1 MSKVNRR
8 LDPKFMQTIFLSTV
22 VVLLVT
28 LASGVT
34 AQTMKIAVPATGSE
48 KNSLISEETGRA
60 PFFLFFDEQGNFL
73 EAMKNPAKDQ
83 SGGISR
89 TVVALLSD
97 KNVTMI
103 IAGSIGVKMKQALT
117 DHHINFVNKTGI
129 ADDAVK
135 TIIQKTIKGE

>member
-1 MSKVNRR
+1 MINMKS
-8 LDPKFMQTIFLSTV
+8 MQTIFLSIV
-22 VVLLVT
+22 VVLLVA
-28 LASGVT
+28 LASGAT

-60 PFFLFFDEQGNFL
+60 PFFLFFDEKGIFI
-73 EAMKNPAKDQ
+73 EAMRNPAKDQ

-89 TVVALLSD
+89 TVVSLLSD

-103 IAGSIGVKMKQALT
+103 IAESIGDKMKQALT
-117 DHHINFVNKTGI
+117 AHHINFTNNTGT

-135 TIIQKTIKGE
+135 TIIKKRDYH

>member
-1 MSKVNRR
+1 MNMRS
-8 LDPKFMQTIFLSTV
+8 MQTISLSIV
-22 VVLLVT
+22 VVLFVA

-48 KNSLISEETGRA
+48 KKSLISEETGRA
-60 PFFLFFDEQGNFL
+60 PFFLYFDGKGNFL
-73 EAMKNPAKDQ
+73 EAMKNPAKNQ

-103 IAGSIGVKMKQALT
+103 IAGSIGDKMKQALS
-117 DHHINFVNKTGI
+117 DHHIDFVNKTGI
-129 ADDAVK
+129 ADEAVK
-135 TIIQKTIKGE
+135 SIIQKTINGE

>member
-1 MSKVNRR
+1 MNMKS
-8 LDPKFMQTIFLSTV
+8 MQTIFLSTV
-22 VVLLVT
+22 VVLIVT
-28 LASGVT
+28 LLASGVT

-60 PFFLFFDEQGNFL
+60 PFFLFFDEKGNFL

-83 SGGISR
+83 FGGISR

-103 IAGSIGVKMKQALT
+103 IAGSIGDKMKQALT
-117 DHHINFVNKTGI
+117 DRHINFVNKTGT

-135 TIIQKTIKGE
+135 TIIQKQ

>member
-1 MSKVNRR
+1 MNMKS
-8 LDPKFMQTIFLSTV
+8 MQTIFLSTV
-22 VVLLVT
+22 VVLIVT
-28 LASGVT
+28 LLASGVT

-60 PFFLFFDEQGNFL
+60 SFFLFFDEKGNFL
-73 EAMKNPAKDQ
+73 EVMKNPAKDQ

-103 IAGSIGVKMKQALT
+103 IAGSIGDKMKQALT
-117 DHHINFVNKTGI
+117 DRHINFVNKTGT

-135 TIIQKTIKGE
+135 TIIQKQ

>member
-1 MSKVNRR
+1 MMNMRS
-8 LDPKFMQTIFLSTV
+8 MQTISLSIV
-22 VVLLVT
+22 VVLFVA

-48 KNSLISEETGRA
+48 KKSLISEETGRA
-60 PFFLFFDEQGNFL
+60 PFFLYFDGKGNFL
-73 EAMKNPAKDQ
+73 EAMKNPAKNQ

-103 IAGSIGVKMKQALT
+103 IAGSIGDKMKQALS
-117 DHHINFVNKTGI
+117 DHHIDFVNKTGI
-129 ADDAVK
+129 ADEAVK
-135 TIIQKTIKGE
+135 SIIQKTINGE

>member
-1 MSKVNRR
+1 MNMKS
-8 LDPKFMQTIFLSTV
+8 MQTIFLSIV

-34 AQTMKIAVPATGSE
+34 AQTMKIAVPAIGSE
-48 KNSLISEETGRA
+48 KNSLISEKTGKA
-60 PFFLFFDEQGNFL
+60 PFFLIFDEKGNFI
-73 EAMKNPAKDQ
+73 EAIKNPAKDQ

-117 DHHINFVNKTGI
+117 DHHINFVNKIGT

>member
-1 MSKVNRR
+1 MMNMKS
-8 LDPKFMQTIFLSTV
+8 MQTIFLSTV
-22 VVLLVT
+22 IVLLVA

-60 PFFLFFDEQGNFL
+60 PFFLFFDEKGNFL
-73 EAMKNPAKDQ
+73 EAMKNPARDQ

-97 KNVTMI
+97 KDVTMI
-103 IAGSIGVKMKQALT
+103 IARSFGDKMKQALT
-117 DHHINFVNKTGI
+117 DHHINFVNKTGT